1 MFLSNRNTEDSHL
14 LAGVLSSYIGRFDR
28 AQELLLASSKPLT
41 ALDLRRDLMHWDTA
55 LQLANRLDPQQIPF
69 IAKEYGQQL
78 EFT

>member
-1 MFLSNRNTEDSHL
+1 MEDNHL
-14 LAGVLSSYIGRFDR
+14 LAGTLASYVGEFDL
-28 AQELLLASSKPLT
+28 AQDLLLASSQPSA

-55 LQLANRLDPQQIPF
+55 LQLANRLAPEQIPY